1 MEFLKRVW
9 AFLVA
14 RVNDIMQIAVAGGAT
29 AAAAPFVV
37 DDISAASAGLAAVVG
52 RLLGYAKVV
61 TNLPPKA

>member
-1 MEFLKRVW
+1 
-9 AFLVA
+9 
-14 RVNDIMQIAVAGGAT
+14 MQIAVAGGAT